1 MPQKNQL
8 YKKQT
13 SHLLVDLYLPP
24 QRSIYYSILK
34 NKEMRVYVFC
44 LIINAFL
51 KLLQYIITWPMRQY
65 RTDLSLVSLLGLP

>member
-8 YKKQT
+8 NKKQT
-13 SHLLVDLYLPP
+13 THLLVVLYLPP
-24 QRSIYYSILK
+24 QRLNYYSIPII
-34 NKEMRVYVFC
+34 KEMLAYVFC

-51 KLLQYIITWPMRQY
+51 ELLQYIITWPMRQY